1 MKTSFPSAKAL
12 KIFIWLT
19 VSAFKLYLSQI
30 SFTTDTSERDWSV
43 ICSLYFSPFLYAGA
57 TFACFQSD
65 GTVNREILVMVLFWS
80 ILAPKYEVPKL
91 STPKYVTLQKLTAK
105 IEHCLNIFLYL
116 YSLICTFLSYFFPK

>member
-1 MKTSFPSAKAL
+1 MVKYVFCNDM
-12 KIFIWLT
+12 FHN
-19 VSAFKLYLSQI
+19 
-30 SFTTDTSERDWSV
+30 FTTDTSERDWSV

-116 YSLICTFLSYFFPK
+116 YSLICNFLSYFFPK